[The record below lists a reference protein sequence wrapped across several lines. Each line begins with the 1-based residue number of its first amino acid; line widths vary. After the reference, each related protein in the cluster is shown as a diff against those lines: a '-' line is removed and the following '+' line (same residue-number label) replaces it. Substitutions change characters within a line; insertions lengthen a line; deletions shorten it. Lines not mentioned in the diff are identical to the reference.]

1 MTQHLYAPRG
11 SCVELLEARDPEVLL
26 SGPAGTG
33 KSRACL
39 EKVLLCALKY
49 PGMRGII
56 IRKTLTSLGS
66 TALATWRKFVIPEL
80 LASGA
85 VRFYGGSKEEP
96 AQYRFWNGSTIMLCG
111 MDKATRIMSSEYD
124 IAYVQEA
131 IELSPTDW
139 ENINTRL
146 RNGVMP
152 YQQLIADTN
161 PDTPTHWLKKR
172 CDDGATRMVHCLH
185 EDNPILFT
193 DGGSLTE
200 RGRAYIG
207 RLDALTGVR
216 KQRLRNGLWVA
227 AEGMIYENEWR
238 DDVNLID
245 RAWVPREYPR
255 YWSVD
260 FGYIHPMVIQ
270 QWAMYPDG
278 ILVLYREIY
287 MTRRTVDVHAADLLK
302 VVTRSDGTWREPRP
316 TAVICDHDAEGRAQ
330 LERSLGMGTVP
341 AMKKVS
347 EGIQAVQTRMGEG
360 RLKLMRSATIEIDE
374 DRRQAGQTTSTL
386 DEIPGY
392 VWDLGGGKAAREAP
406 VKVDDDGMD
415 AMRYMIAYH
424 DLRSRPRVR
433 WM

>member
-1 MTQHLYAPRG
+1 VTQHLYAPRG
-11 SCVELLEARDPEVLL
+11 SCVELFEARDPEVLL

-39 EKVLLCALKY
+39 EKVLLCAVKY

-85 VRFYGGSKEEP
+85 VRFYGGSKEQP
-96 AQYRFWNGSTIMLCG
+96 AQYRLWNGSTIMLCG

-124 IAYVQEA
+124 LAYVQEA
-131 IELSPTDW
+131 IELSLTDW

-152 YQQLIADTN
+152 YQQLLADTN

-193 DGGSLTE
+193 DGRALTE

-216 KQRLRNGLWVA
+216 KQRLRNGSWVA

-238 DDVNLID
+238 EDRNLTD
-245 RAWVPREYPR
+245 RAWVPREYAR

-260 FGYIHPMVIQ
+260 FGYIHPFVLQ

-302 VVTRSDGTWREPRP
+302 VLVRDGTWREPRP
-316 TAVICDHDAEGRAQ
+316 TAVVCDHDAEGRAQ
-330 LERSLGMGTVP
+330 LERALGMGTVP
-341 AMKKVS
+341 AMKRVT
-347 EGIQAVQTRMGEG
+347 EGIQAVQARMGEG
-360 RLKLMRSATIEIDE
+360 RLKLMRGTVVEIDE
-374 DRRQAGQTTSTL
+374 ERRQAGQTTSTL
-386 DEIPGY
+386 DEVPGY
-392 VWDLGGGKAAREAP
+392 VWDLGGGKTAREAP